1 MYPPDL
7 TLKGR
12 SFLMDEMAS
21 QAEYLLRQTLQGG
34 TDPRLANIS
43 PADKI
48 AAAQA
53 SALVALA
60 HAVNRLADQADRDRR
75 F

>member
-1 MYPPDL
+1 MAL
-7 TLKGR
+7 
-12 SFLMDEMAS
+12 DEMAD
-21 QAEYLLRQTLQGG
+21 QAAYLLREALQGG
-34 TDPRLANIS
+34 TDSRLAS
-43 PADKI
+43 LSAADKI

-60 HAVNRLADQADRDRR
+60 VAVERLANRENEDRR

>member
-1 MYPPDL
+1 M
-7 TLKGR
+7 
-12 SFLMDEMAS
+12 SMDEMAG
-21 QAEYLLRQTLQGG
+21 QAAYLLREALQGG
-34 TDPRLANIS
+34 TDPRLQKMSA
-43 PADKI
+43 ADKI

-60 HAVNRLADQADRDRR
+60 VAVERLADQTDRGQR